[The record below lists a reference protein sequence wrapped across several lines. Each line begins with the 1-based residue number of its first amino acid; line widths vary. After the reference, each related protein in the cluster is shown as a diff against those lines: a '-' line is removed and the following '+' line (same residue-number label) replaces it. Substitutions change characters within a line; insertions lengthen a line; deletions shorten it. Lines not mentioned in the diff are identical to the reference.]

1 MPQMASPLF
10 PTIEDVGAEIMA
22 RADTLAAFSQGGEG
36 VTRMFATPEHRA
48 ASESILGWMREAGM
62 HAWVDAAGN
71 TVGRY
76 EGEQPGQPVLMMGSH
91 QDTVRNGG
99 KYDGMLGI
107 ITPISCVNVLHQRG
121 ERLPFAIEVV
131 AFGDE
136 EGLRFQTS
144 FIGSRAVAGSFDLAM
159 LDRRD
164 AGGMSLGEAM
174 RDFGLDVAEI
184 PAVARSPDEVLA
196 YVEIHIEQGP
206 VLEAEGRPV
215 GIVTAIAG
223 ATRMVVDVHGIA
235 GHAGTVPMG
244 RRQDALTAAAE
255 AILAVERRCSGTD
268 SLVGTVGIIT
278 AEPGAMNVIPGHVHF
293 TVDIRAAEADTR
305 TSAVS
310 AVKADIEELC
320 ARRGLSVRIE
330 ELHETAGCACAP
342 WLMDQLEAAVVAEGI
357 SPRRLFSGAGH
368 DGMAM
373 IDITDIGMLFVR
385 CKNGISHNPDEAI
398 TAEDAGI
405 GARTLLRFIRAFR
418 RP

>member
-1 MPQMASPLF
+1 MDRVPDNHLPS
-10 PTIEDVGAEIMA
+10 IEQVGAEIMA
-22 RADTLAAFSQGGEG
+22 RAEVLAAFNQGDEG

-48 ASESILGWMREAGM
+48 ASDSILAWMREAGM

-76 EGEQPGQPVLMMGSH
+76 EGEQAGLPALMMGSH

-107 ITPISCVNVLHQRG
+107 ITPISCVKALHRRG

-144 FIGSRAVAGSFDLAM
+144 LIGSQVIAGSFDLAS
-159 LDRRD
+159 LDCRD
-164 AGGMSLGEAM
+164 ADGISLGEAM
-174 RDFGLDVAEI
+174 RDFGLDVSKI
-184 PAVARSPDEVLA
+184 RAVARSPDALLA

-206 VLEAEGRPV
+206 VLEAEGLPV

-223 ATRMVVDVHGIA
+223 GTRLTVDIHGMA

-268 SLVGTVGIIT
+268 SLVGTVGIVA
-278 AEPGAMNVIPGHVHF
+278 AEPGAMNVIPGRVHF
-293 TVDIRAAEADTR
+293 TVDIRAADADTR
-305 TSAVS
+305 AVAVG
-310 AVKADIEELC
+310 AVKSDIEELC
-320 ARRGLSVRIE
+320 ARRGLTARIDV
-330 ELHETAGCACAP
+330 LYETGGCACAP
-342 WLMDQLEAAVVAEGI
+342 WLMDQLEAAVAAEGV

-368 DGMAM
+368 DGMA
-373 IDITDIGMLFVR
+373 IVDIADIGMLFVR
-385 CKNGISHNPDEAI
+385 CKNGISHHPDESI

>member
-1 MPQMASPLF
+1 MPHTVSHRLPPIDLL
-10 PTIEDVGAEIMA
+10 GAEIMA
-22 RADTLAAFSQGGEG
+22 RAEALAAFNQGNEG

-48 ASESILGWMREAGM
+48 ASDTILAWMREAGM
-62 HAWVDAAGN
+62 NASVDAAGN

-76 EGEQPGQPVLMMGSH
+76 EGERPGLPALMMGSH

-107 ITPISCVNVLHQRG
+107 ITPISCVKALHQRG

-144 FIGSRAVAGSFDLAM
+144 LIGSQAIAGSFDLAT

-164 AGGMSLGEAM
+164 ADGISLAEAM
-174 RDFGLDVAEI
+174 RDFGLDVSQL
-184 PAVARSPDEVLA
+184 PAVARSSDELLA

-206 VLEAEGRPV
+206 VLEAEGLPV

-223 ATRMVVDVHGIA
+223 GTRMTVDIHGMA
-235 GHAGTVPMG
+235 GHAGTVPMA

-268 SLVGTVGIIT
+268 SLVGTVGIIA
-278 AEPGAMNVIPGHVHF
+278 AEPGAMNVIPGHVNF
-293 TVDIRAAEADTR
+293 TVDIRAADADTR
-305 TSAVS
+305 KAAVG
-310 AVKADIEELC
+310 AVKDDIAELC
-320 ARRGLSVRIE
+320 ARRGLTVRTD
-330 ELHETAGCACAP
+330 ELYEAGGCPCAP

-373 IDITDIGMLFVR
+373 VKIADIGMLFVR
-385 CKNGISHNPDEAI
+385 CRNGISHNPDEAI